1 MANHDVYA
9 RFRASVDTGMG
20 IIYMVVSYYATQ
32 TAYIVENY
40 GKGLSYSISLLF
52 FLYGVFR
59 VYRGFDA
66 IRQSMKP
73 EPKPQDRMARF
84 KAREAEIQ
92 ENSAENSM

>member
-1 MANHDVYA
+1 MSKSDVYG
-9 RFRASVDTGMG
+9 RFRASVDMGMG
-20 IIYMVVSYYATQ
+20 VIYMVVSFFATQ

-73 EPKPQDRMARF
+73 EDKPQDKMARF
-84 KAREAEIQ
+84 KAREQAINQEISN
-92 ENSAENSM
+92 E

>member
-1 MANHDVYA
+1 MSKSDVYG
-9 RFRASVDTGMG
+9 RFRASVDIGMG
-20 IIYMVVSYYATQ
+20 VIYMVVSFYATQ

-52 FLYGVFR
+52 FMYGLFR
-59 VYRGFDA
+59 VYRGFNA
-66 IRQSMKP
+66 IKQSMKP
-73 EPKPQDRMARF
+73 EEKPQDRMARF

>member
-1 MANHDVYA
+1 MANLNVYE
-9 RFRASVDTGMG
+9 RFRASVDMGMG

-40 GKGLSYSISLLF
+40 GKGLSYTISLLF
-52 FLYGVFR
+52 FLYGIFR
-59 VYRGFDA
+59 VYRGFES

-73 EPKPQDRMARF
+73 EPKPEDRMARF

-92 ENSAENSM
+92 EDSAENSM